1 MIILSKGEWR
11 LFFIHIFYN
20 IIKNMKRK
28 NVSKTRKN
36 KKIRKGGA
44 TSTGSCGC
52 ACGDPKQIKGGR
64 TDFQSNGM
72 PENIAS
78 FGNSG
83 NFSNMDPRDM
93 MVSGRFLN
101 GGRKSKKQLRR
112 RSLGGSKKRTKKG
125 GAWYDFNPLAGNQ
138 NNIMSAFGNTSGA
151 LLNAKLASGIPID
164 SQQNNS
170 IFANGSTK
178 PMV

>member
-1 MIILSKGEWR
+1 
-11 LFFIHIFYN
+11 
-20 IIKNMKRK
+20 MKRK

-36 KKIRKGGA
+36 NKKHPSRRVRGGA
-44 TSTGSCGC
+44 GCAC
-52 ACGDPKQIKGGR
+52 ACGDPKQIKGGT
-64 TDFQSNGM
+64 TDFQSNGL

-83 NFSNMDPRDM
+83 NFSNMDPRSM

-101 GGRKSKKQLRR
+101 GGRRRTKKQTKGRGR
-112 RSLGGSKKRTKKG
+112 GRGRSLGKLKIG

-138 NNIMSAFGNTSGA
+138 DNIMSAFGNASGA
-151 LLNAKLASGIPID
+151 ALNAKLASGIELHGKND
-164 SQQNNS
+164 S
-170 IFANGSTK
+170 IFTNGSIK